1 MLTKDTLKKQLQKLQ
16 IAYSKHILVS
26 DELIHKYQQEK
37 SQNYSKI
44 ELHYGTTNKVNRIW
58 NKKEKKKAC
67 YPSHYDNKQRQWVNG
82 CGEDNIWLPYHQ
94 ELLND
99 KVKDKWVIIHEGE
112 KATDFALHKGIIS
125 TCVLGAKAS
134 NEQILRGAITIFD
147 IVEAQGAIYIAD
159 NDAMG
164 NKKAKAF
171 QKIAFKEKFPL
182 IILPIDFILPQ
193 AQKGDDFVE
202 YLQANPDKSTEQI
215 IQEIESKIKAFSTP
229 LIAEYFT
236 CEENK
241 KTISIGKNQ
250 AIEEAKQVLLEHHEE
265 IESFLLLDEIR
276 KKAGFSDF
284 AWNNKIIKPL
294 SRELKQERLQL
305 EIKLYIDEPDLF
317 KRLQLKSRICS
328 IYSLSCKDFHMLVK
342 HSEQQQSKP
351 EKTVF
356 DFDEFMKLESSQE
369 NWLIPSLLPVGEML
383 LLTALPKV
391 GKTLLVNDIA
401 YAILSGGEI
410 VGEQARKGKV
420 LYISSDETAGSLS
433 RRFQSRGFDLLNDA
447 KNNMRVMTELQ
458 MSDLSTLEEQIED
471 FRPDLI
477 VIDSL
482 TSITNDLGISE
493 KDAEFARQIYKLK
506 DLLKKYNCA
515 SILIHHE
522 TKSNE
527 QKGILKVA
535 GSARITAAVWGIAQ
549 LSGGETTIDNESE
562 TFNAVNL
569 RWLDI
574 QPREGQKVKYELEIN
589 PKDSWSE
596 LGIFQFNGDYNDK
609 QGEKKA
615 QGERVLQL
623 LANGQK
629 MEYSEINQELQLDR
643 SLYVVLDRLV
653 ERSMICRSRST
664 KNPRRW
670 VYFVDFHS
678 QQAKNIDSQK
688 KSKITTT
695 PPLPYTFTRFC

>member
-1 MLTKDTLKKQLQKLQ
+1 
-16 IAYSKHILVS
+16 
-26 DELIHKYQQEK
+26 
-37 SQNYSKI
+37 
-44 ELHYGTTNKVNRIW
+44 
-58 NKKEKKKAC
+58 
-67 YPSHYDNKQRQWVNG
+67 
-82 CGEDNIWLPYHQ
+82 
-94 ELLND
+94 
-99 KVKDKWVIIHEGE
+99 
-112 KATDFALHKGIIS
+112 
-125 TCVLGAKAS
+125 
-134 NEQILRGAITIFD
+134 
-147 IVEAQGAIYIAD
+147 
-159 NDAMG
+159 MG

-171 QKIAFKEKFPL
+171 QKIALKEKFPL

-202 YLQANPDKSTEQI
+202 YLEANPDKSTEQI

-328 IYSLSCKDFHMLVK
+328 IYSLSCKDFHVLVK
-342 HSEQQQSKP
+342 HAEQQQSKP

-356 DFDEFMKLESSQE
+356 SFDEFMQLESSQE

-391 GKTLLVNDIA
+391 GKTLFANDVA

-410 VGEQARKGKV
+410 VGEQAIQGKV

-433 RRFQSRGFDLLNDA
+433 RRFQSRGFDLLKDA
-447 KNNMRVMTELQ
+447 KSNLRVMTELQ
-458 MSDLSTLEEQIED
+458 MSDLSTLEEQIES
-471 FRPDLI
+471 FRPNLI
-477 VIDSL
+477 IIDSL

-535 GSARITAAVWGIAQ
+535 GSARITAAVWGIA
-549 LSGGETTIDNESE
+549 
-562 TFNAVNL
+562 
-569 RWLDI
+569 
-574 QPREGQKVKYELEIN
+574 
-589 PKDSWSE
+589 
-596 LGIFQFNGDYNDK
+596 
-609 QGEKKA
+609 
-615 QGERVLQL
+615 
-623 LANGQK
+623 
-629 MEYSEINQELQLDR
+629 
-643 SLYVVLDRLV
+643 
-653 ERSMICRSRST
+653 
-664 KNPRRW
+664 
-670 VYFVDFHS
+670 
-678 QQAKNIDSQK
+678 
-688 KSKITTT
+688 
-695 PPLPYTFTRFC
+695 